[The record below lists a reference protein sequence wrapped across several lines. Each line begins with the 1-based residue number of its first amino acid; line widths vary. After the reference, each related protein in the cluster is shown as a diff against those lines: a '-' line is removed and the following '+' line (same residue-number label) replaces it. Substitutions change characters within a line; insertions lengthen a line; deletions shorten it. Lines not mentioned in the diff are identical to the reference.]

1 MVLVVNTALVA
12 AEPPPSV
19 QERGREIV
27 SRVVEANRYWLISP
41 PPAVRNYSYTL
52 QRIGGTQ
59 EFTVT
64 DPAKTSRA
72 RRQGVSYS
80 TMLHYLTT
88 KPDSVTVRSIAE
100 TQGQVR
106 LTLAFDPPVRGAC
119 GNGVENSWNGYFNLG
134 GDAGYLV
141 LDAARF
147 VPLEAGMGNTR
158 FPR

>member
-1 MVLVVNTALVA
+1 MAVSLIA
-12 AEPPPSV
+12 AEPSSTDQV
-19 QERGREIV
+19 RGREIV
-27 SRVVEANRYWLISP
+27 SRFVETNRYWLLGP
-41 PPAVRNYSYTL
+41 PPSVRNYSYTL

-80 TMLHYLTT
+80 TMLHYLAT

-158 FPR
+158 FPK